1 MASSVE
7 QFGRSE
13 TSSVAIRR
21 RKHGRRLLGGV
32 ITACAGIAA
41 VSWMMATLATVQT
54 MATSHAPGSGNRLE
68 ASLALNPIIR
78 AIPAER
84 RVQPSKFSRMQ
95 LPLSEKIAQSGLTA
109 DAIRSSRE
117 KMAVLAR
124 LDVSGVENSRGSKL
138 TADAIR
144 SSHTRMTAVASI
156 KPVKQVVDTT
166 PVVAVAAITGSKM
179 EKGFAA
185 SATAVVQPILA
196 TALVEPT
203 AVQGDILPK
212 PFNLVLADPAATM
225 TDLPDSIPL
234 PVSRPEIQ
242 AEVEIQKPEK
252 DKEDG
257 KRPGKRELAYASP
270 DASMDDDDDA
280 VIPVIPRRKGKVAYY
295 DISAGVVYMPNGEK
309 LEAHSGI
316 GAMRDNPKFTHV
328 KMRGPTPAGTYRLSM
343 RESLFH
349 GVAAIRLTPTNGI
362 APLGRTGLLAHSYL
376 LKRRGDSHGCV
387 AFANYPKFLKAF
399 QRGEVDTMVIVPKM
413 AGWRSFTASADDG
426 KAGEK
431 RRALR

>member
-1 MASSVE
+1 MASSVK

-13 TSSVAIRR
+13 ASSVAIRR
-21 RKHGRRLLGGV
+21 RARGRRFLGGV
-32 ITACAGIAA
+32 VTACAGIAA
-41 VSWMMATLATVQT
+41 VSWMMATLATMQT
-54 MATSHAPGSGNRLE
+54 MATSYAPGAGNRLE

-78 AIPAER
+78 ATPAER

-95 LPLSEKIAQSGLTA
+95 LPLSERIAQSGLTE

-124 LDVSGVENSRGSKL
+124 LDVSGKEQTQDGKL

-144 SSHTRMTAVASI
+144 LSHTRMTAVASI
-156 KPVKQVVDTT
+156 KSVKQVVDTT
-166 PVVAVAAITGSKM
+166 PVVAVAALTGSRA
-179 EKGFAA
+179 EKEFAA

-203 AVQGDILPK
+203 AVQEDLLPK

-242 AEVEIQKPEK
+242 AEVEIEKPEK

-257 KRPGKRELAYASP
+257 KRTGKRELAYASP
-270 DASMDDDDDA
+270 DASMDDDDDD

-343 RESLFH
+343 RESLFY

-399 QRGEVDTMVIVPKM
+399 QRGEIDTMVIVPKM
-413 AGWRSFTASADDG
+413 SGWRSFTASADDG
-426 KAGEK
+426 KAGQK